1 MEGHQE
7 RICPG
12 YLDQTRRLVCPNVSC
27 LAASSYV
34 TTCLCTSASTLILF
48 DFYIFLSLNSAEI
61 IASES
66 FSAGLSLRFPRVKK
80 IRAEGF
86 DDPKPHDQVAEFK
99 ELLQIFEEKE
109 DQGRDVEFGSQAE
122 VLTSR
127 FLTQKEYGSSGKQ
140 KKRTNS
146 RKEVNAVKAL
156 AIPTVETA
164 QSIVLDGYIFVVMP
178 GRYCLE
184 DDTFVAAEAKENGW
198 AEAAQAVKT
207 HTEVQEFIKSHG
219 GTCILEANT
228 RVDFILGGSPTD
240 AKVSNKR
247 RLMETADEEKLK
259 RGTSASDAAARR
271 LFEIGGVLKW
281 TFVYSLVTKF
291 LSRLKD
297 ESSGFR
303 KSIKEKCPGMATPRY
318 ADFLVMASSAKAT
331 LQKTEDEFG
340 LRINDICNAIDFE
353 RALEEVGR
361 QRSMKREDTKTM
373 AWQTHA
379 MTEFKDSERWVFRG
393 KAQKLWPYEKYEQP
407 TGALCTLYPD
417 LFEDLGFEE
426 EADAKRE
433 AGTDDESIR
442 WEDAAEIKNGAVSA
456 SLPLATAMGA
466 IATPHL
472 HNGVTH
478 VLCDLK
484 RHKSLEWTATLPRA
498 IFSDP
503 ESAARLH
510 ERLISL
516 EDSAGLKRQ
525 RRRTVLL
532 VSPAWIDEKWTET

>member
-1 MEGHQE
+1 M
-7 RICPG
+7 
-12 YLDQTRRLVCPNVSC
+12 
-27 LAASSYV
+27 
-34 TTCLCTSASTLILF
+34 
-48 DFYIFLSLNSAEI
+48 
-61 IASES
+61 
-66 FSAGLSLRFPRVKK
+66 SLRFPRVKK
-80 IRAEGF
+80 VRAEGF

-99 ELLQIFEEKE
+99 ELLQIFEETE

-127 FLTQKEYGSSGKQ
+127 FLTQKEYESSGKQ

-156 AIPTVETA
+156 AIPSVETI
-164 QSIVLDGYIFVVMP
+164 QSIVLEGYVFDVMP

-184 DDTFVAAEAKENGW
+184 DDVFVAAEAKEHGW
-198 AEAAQAVKT
+198 AEAAQKVKT
-207 HTEVQEFIKSHG
+207 HKDVETFIKSHG
-219 GTCILEANT
+219 GTCILDANIRT
-228 RVDFILGGSPTD
+228 DFILGGSPTD

-247 RLMETADEEKLK
+247 TLMETTDEEKIK
-259 RGTSASDAAARR
+259 HSTSMSDAVTRR

-303 KSIKEKCPGMATPRY
+303 KSIKEKCPGMATPRHS
-318 ADFLVMASSAKAT
+318 DFLVMASSAKAN
-331 LQKTEDEFG
+331 LKKTEDDFG
-340 LRINDICNAIDFE
+340 LRIHDICNDIDFE

-361 QRSMKREDTKTM
+361 QRVIKQEEMPSKIVS
-373 AWQTHA
+373 WQSHA
-379 MTEFKDSERWVFRG
+379 MKDFNESERWVFRG
-393 KAQKLWPYEKYEQP
+393 RAQKLWPYQ
-407 TGALCTLYPD
+407 TDVHSAGSVLCTLYPD

-426 EADAKRE
+426 ETDANKE
-433 AGTDDESIR
+433 AGTDNESIR
-442 WEDAAEIKNGAVSA
+442 WEDASEIKNGAVAA

-466 IATPHL
+466 IVTPHL

-478 VLCDLK
+478 VLCELK
-484 RHKSLEWTATLPRA
+484 RHKSLEWTATLPRS
-498 IFSDP
+498 IFADP
-503 ESAARLH
+503 KCATRIH

-525 RRRTVLL
+525 QRRTVLL
-532 VSPAWIDEKWTET
+532 VSPAWMDEKWVDA